1 MKPASEAAECE
12 VRKRRSEWATAL
24 KERYSPE
31 ALAWADPAQGMEKAA
46 AVTLLHPPPDL
57 GCGDDPLI
65 VVAFRGSKAASDYFV
80 TDASPRF
87 VPLRRSVDLSGTG
100 TLEDGG
106 TYEYDFTPPEDA
118 SQRPRRSLA
127 GIARTATFARRL
139 SISRRSERAAKPGT
153 GAAVE
158 AGAEEGGEGG
168 AGDGGSLE
176 VSVQEAERRRASCPP
191 LRDALREA
199 LGAWLGGG
207 AAALSASGLAAR
219 VRDRRPLASL
229 RRRSGARRGGAHV
242 TGTLSSRG
250 PSPHWD
256 PSPHGT
262 SRQPLVSGE
271 WTNRRARP
279 AVSSG
284 ARAWRGGPAPSAPN
298 LRPCPEPPSLP
309 ARRAVLEA
317 LAAHP
322 RARVVVT
329 GRQPLRMPGGRVG
342 EGGGGDLTAAS
353 LLPLV
358 IKPPAAPPRQA
369 TRWEVPSRSSA
380 PTTSP
385 TRATL
390 QRRAAAAP
398 PTA

>member
-1 MKPASEAAECE
+1 MPTPSAPPLVPGPALFTQRAFVADMAVLAEGCVMADMHTAATAPGGGGSFWAAFGPGTSAEGARRAMESREQYPAWAPDKVGEHAMKPASEAAECE
-12 VRKRRSEWATAL
+12 VRRRRSEWATAL

-139 SISRRSERAAKPGT
+139 SISRRSERAAKPGA

-191 LRDALREA
+191 LRTPCVK
-199 LGAWLGGG
+199 
-207 AAALSASGLAAR
+207 LSE
-219 VRDRRPLASL
+219 
-229 RRRSGARRGGAHV
+229 RG
-242 TGTLSSRG
+242 
-250 PSPHWD
+250 
-256 PSPHGT
+256 
-262 SRQPLVSGE
+262 
-271 WTNRRARP
+271 
-279 AVSSG
+279 
-284 ARAWRGGPAPSAPN
+284 
-298 LRPCPEPPSLP
+298 
-309 ARRAVLEA
+309 
-317 LAAHP
+317 
-322 RARVVVT
+322 
-329 GRQPLRMPGGRVG
+329 
-342 EGGGGDLTAAS
+342 
-353 LLPLV
+353 
-358 IKPPAAPPRQA
+358 
-369 TRWEVPSRSSA
+369 
-380 PTTSP
+380 
-385 TRATL
+385 
-390 QRRAAAAP
+390 
-398 PTA
+398 